1 MVLET
6 KKYIL
11 TDRNYYSSSNEKKQ
25 IVIGHSL
32 SSDMKFFDGWLNRIN
47 GKYKKTTPF
56 TIDLN
61 GKIYQHYSPNNHSDF
76 LGYEPHDLKTIPILL
91 VNQGWLIKDI
101 VNNRFLDWVGNIYD
115 EKSDVVEKRWR
126 SHSYWSPYPK
136 KQINSLIKLIDH
148 LCDEF
153 SIDKKVIGH
162 NTQVNEVDKF
172 NGIVFR
178 SNYNKNVTDLSPAFD
193 YNNFKQKIE
202 NG

>member
-11 TDRNYYSSSNEKKQ
+11 TDKNYYLSSNEKKQ

-32 SSDMKFFDGWLNRIN
+32 SGDMKFFNGWLSRMN

-101 VNNRFLDWVGNIYD
+101 VNNKFLDWVGNIYE
-115 EKSDVVEKRWR
+115 EKGDVVEKRWNGFGVC
-126 SHSYWSPYPK
+126 YW
-136 KQINSLIKLIDH
+136 
-148 LCDEF
+148 
-153 SIDKKVIGH
+153 
-162 NTQVNEVDKF
+162 
-172 NGIVFR
+172 
-178 SNYNKNVTDLSPAFD
+178 
-193 YNNFKQKIE
+193 
-202 NG
+202 